1 MKISKLVI
9 YAIVFIITLYS
20 MEGLNI
26 NSLFKQGKILQAR
39 IIYML
44 IAISISYLVT
54 SFIYDFVSIY

>member
-9 YAIVFIITLYS
+9 YAIVFLITLWS
-20 MEGLNI
+20 MEGLNL

-39 IIYML
+39 VIYML

-54 SFIYDFVSIY
+54 SFIYDFINVY

>member
-44 IAISISYLVT
+44 IAISISYMVT
-54 SFIYDFVSIY
+54 SFIYDFINVY

>member
-9 YAIVFIITLYS
+9 YAIVFIITLFS

-44 IAISISYLVT
+44 IAISISYMVT
-54 SFIYDFVSIY
+54 NFIYDFINVY

>member
-26 NSLFKQGKILQAR
+26 NSLFKKGRIFQAR
-39 IIYML
+39 VIYML
-44 IAISISYLVT
+44 IAMSISYLVT
-54 SFIYDFVSIY
+54 SFIYDFINVY